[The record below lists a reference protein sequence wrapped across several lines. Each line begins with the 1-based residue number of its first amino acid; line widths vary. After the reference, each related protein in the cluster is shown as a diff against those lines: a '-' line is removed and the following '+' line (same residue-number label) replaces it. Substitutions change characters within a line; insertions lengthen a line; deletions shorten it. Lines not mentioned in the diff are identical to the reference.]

1 VSTRADKKYTYTF
14 VAMMWTPDGAWLS
27 TSEYPIAQLER
38 QKRVV
43 MKRMGRLMAYDL
55 LKKETKSK
63 QKPN

>member
-1 VSTRADKKYTYTF
+1 
-14 VAMMWTPDGAWLS
+14 MMWTPDGAWLS